1 MKLAHRTTN
10 NWLPSLIDEMFN
22 NDLTGGRMVHTHQVP
37 AVNIAESDE
46 SFTLSM
52 VVPGYEKEDLKLE
65 VDNDVLTISS
75 EVKEE
80 SEEKTE
86 QFTRK
91 EYAISSFTRSFN
103 LPETV
108 NQDKIE
114 AEYKNGMLH
123 IQLPKKEEALPQ
135 PKRMIDLK

>member
-1 MKLAHRTTN
+1 MKLAHRTAN

-22 NDLTGGRMVHTHQVP
+22 NDLTGGRVVNTPKTP
-37 AVNIAESDE
+37 AVNISESDD

-52 VVPGYEKEDLKLE
+52 VVPGFEKEDLKLE
-65 VDNDVLTISS
+65 VDHDVLTISS
-75 EVKEE
+75 EVQQEN
-80 SEEKTE
+80 EEKTE

-91 EYAISSFTRSFN
+91 EFVMASFSRSFN

-108 NQDKIE
+108 NQDNIE
-114 AEYKNGMLH
+114 AEYKNGVLH
-123 IQLPKKEEALPQ
+123 VQLPKKEEALPQ